1 MTGYGALTLALLI
14 GGLGPV
20 LIMGALG
27 HAFGRLVALELG
39 GALGVLFMLVFTEVS
54 GQSYELILPLV
65 LAPLSLVGTLVF
77 TRLLKDSER

>member
-20 LIMGALG
+20 LVTGAIG
-27 HAFGRLVALELG
+27 HAHHRLIALELG
-39 GALGVLFMLVFTEVS
+39 GALSALFMVVFVEVS

-65 LAPLSLVGTLVF
+65 LVPLSLVGTLVF
-77 TRLLKDSER
+77 TRTLRDTDR